1 MICYLSASEHLAA
14 KEKIS
19 RYSVFMFAHQLNR
32 SLLIVCR
39 QPSHNISSLSL
50 EKKKEN
56 CVQIIFLF
64 SFLSQLW
71 NTMFSWNIALIQITL
86 LNSIEGVCE
95 DVITDIVKN
104 MSFIH
109 KTWVFFPNIVRCS
122 SRSEIFLELG
132 DGIWDYYYL
141 RLKFGDRQSKF
152 GHKIST
158 SLHEVHSI

>member
-14 KEKIS
+14 KEKFS
-19 RYSVFMFAHQLNR
+19 RYSVFMFVHQLNR

-50 EKKKEN
+50 EKKKKT
-56 CVQIIFLF
+56 VYKSYFYFHFKPTMKHYVFLKHCIGSKNSLEF
-64 SFLSQLW
+64 HWGCLWRCYNWYRQKHVIYSQNLG
-71 NTMFSWNIALIQITL
+71 L
-86 LNSIEGVCE
+86 
-95 DVITDIVKN
+95 
-104 MSFIH
+104 
-109 KTWVFFPNIVRCS
+109 FPNIVRCS

-152 GHKIST
+152 GHKILT